1 MCVRVYSM
9 YVCKKKKKKDIYIY
23 KYKSSVLPFPLS
35 VCPCVSSSYRFTKR
49 RGHKYKTND
58 LCCHIFPDY
67 SAQKHSL
74 FFVFVL
80 GGHMS
85 WLSGA
90 LPSSTTLE
98 GCSVKKWAKTTL
110 QPPCSPTLTV
120 VIRWRAL
127 QEAESPEGAG
137 IAEGAGRER

>member
-1 MCVRVYSM
+1 MSPLLIDLL
-9 YVCKKKKKKDIYIY
+9 KDGGTSTRQMICAAIFSLITLL
-23 KYKSSVLPFPLS
+23 KSILF
-35 VCPCVSSSYRFTKR
+35 F
-49 RGHKYKTND
+49 
-58 LCCHIFPDY
+58 
-67 SAQKHSL
+67 
-74 FFVFVL
+74 FFVFL
-80 GGHMS
+80 FWGGHMS

-127 QEAESPEGAG
+127 QEAELPEGAG

>member
-1 MCVRVYSM
+1 MCVCT
-9 YVCKKKKKKDIYIY
+9 VCMCVKKKKKKDIYIY

-74 FFVFVL
+74 FFFCFFVL
-80 GGHMS
+80 GGSYELVEWCPSFIHY
-85 WLSGA
+85 SG
-90 LPSSTTLE
+90 
-98 GCSVKKWAKTTL
+98 GM
-110 QPPCSPTLTV
+110 
-120 VIRWRAL
+120 
-127 QEAESPEGAG
+127 
-137 IAEGAGRER
+137 